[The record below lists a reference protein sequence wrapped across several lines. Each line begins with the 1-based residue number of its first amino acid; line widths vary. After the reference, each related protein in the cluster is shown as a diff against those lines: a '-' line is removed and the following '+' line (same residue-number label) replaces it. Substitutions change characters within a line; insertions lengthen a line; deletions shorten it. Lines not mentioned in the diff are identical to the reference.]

1 MRVRLLMR
9 ELRVQIPDSPGIRV
23 RRERFLAR
31 VLSVGRLARPEA
43 VRAAGHLNFKPVP
56 LRTRC

>member
-1 MRVRLLMR
+1 MR